1 MVFNMAKIKNFYAG
15 SNSSQGFYS
24 LYDQVVKDLDRL
36 YILKGGPG
44 TGKSTFMRKIGLVMM
59 DKGFD
64 LEYLHCSSDNKS
76 LDGIIIPYLNVGIV
90 DGTAPHIIEPKYPG
104 VVEKVIDLG
113 AYRNDAFLSQYK
125 NIIISLTKDI
135 EINFNAAYSTM
146 QEAKKIHL
154 KKEEIYVEAMSFEKA
169 DHITQ
174 DLIRSIFSI
183 PFEQDNNPKVTR
195 KFFGASTPKGAI
207 NFIDNITEDMTRRFI
222 IKGRPGSGKS
232 TLMKKIGSHAESKGL
247 SVEYF
252 PCAFDPQSL
261 DMVIIPSLSVAV
273 VDGTAPHIVD
283 PYRLNDVVVDM
294 FRLCMDTSV
303 EDVHSEAIN
312 SLNTSYKN
320 KMTLATNFLSE
331 AKRLH
336 DRLEEFYQQSM
347 DFEKVD
353 KRREEVLEEILYIVK
368 AKSSY
373 E

>member
-1 MVFNMAKIKNFYAG
+1 MAKIKNFYAG

-24 LYDQVVKDLDRL
+24 LYDYAIKDLDRL

-76 LDGIIIPYLNVGIV
+76 LDGIIIPDLKVGIV
-90 DGTAPHIIEPKYPG
+90 DGTAPHVIEPKYPG

-135 EINFNAAYSTM
+135 ETNFNAAYKTM

-154 KKEEIYVEAMSFEKA
+154 KREEIYVGAMSFEKA
-169 DHITQ
+169 DHVIQ
-174 DLIRSIFSI
+174 DLIRSIFGT
-183 PFEQDNNPKVTR
+183 PFEQENNPKVTK
-195 KFFGASTPKGAI
+195 KFFGASTPKGAV
-207 NFIDNITEDMTRRFI
+207 NFIDNITEDVTRRYI

-232 TLMKKIGSHAESKGL
+232 TLMKKIGSHAEANGL
-247 SVEYF
+247 SVEYY
-252 PCAFDPQSL
+252 PCAFDPQSM

-273 VDGTAPHIVD
+273 VDGTAPHVVD

-294 FRLCMDTSV
+294 FSLCMDTRV
-303 EDVHSEAIN
+303 EEVQSEALN
-312 SLNTSYKN
+312 DLNTSYKN

-347 DFEKVD
+347 DFEQVD
-353 KRREEVLEEILYIVK
+353 KKREAVLEEILYIAT
-368 AKSSY
+368 AKNNNK
-373 E
+373 